1 MIRHKRMA
9 RAEALKILELSDW
22 AACDEIE
29 AAYIRLR
36 AQFQS
41 ERAGLWRIERL
52 FSEAKSILLKDAGCG
67 SARSSISSLKWRA
80 GGYFANGWQADTP
93 LPQSTRKHRGF

>member
-1 MIRHKRMA
+1 
-9 RAEALKILELSDW
+9 L

-29 AAYIRLR
+29 AAYIRLK

-41 ERAGLWRIERL
+41 ERAALWRIDRL
-52 FSEAKSILLKDAGCG
+52 FSEAKSILLNDAGCG

-80 GGYFANGWQADTP
+80 EGYFANGWQADTP
-93 LPQSTRKHRGF
+93 LPRFRLLNWSVVSGDPVLISSLE